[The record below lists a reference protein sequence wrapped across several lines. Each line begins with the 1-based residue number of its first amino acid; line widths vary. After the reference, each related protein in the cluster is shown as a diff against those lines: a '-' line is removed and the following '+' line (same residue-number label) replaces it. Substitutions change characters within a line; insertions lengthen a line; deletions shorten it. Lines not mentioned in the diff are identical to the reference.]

1 MTPIIPPNP
10 LTPSEI
16 VILHGEK
23 FVPRTRFTSVKLPH
37 KDDKVSIDRLLKTM
51 LAAAILVNEKEGV
64 LALPMGHIETL
75 KLIKRDTLLVR
86 QAGPL
91 LDWPEHSLE
100 DAMCQQVAL
109 LQQDKVYEAN
119 QLVYGWLGK
128 KLHNAWQYA
137 LQKVKMNLVSR
148 GILETVKVK
157 KLLIFPGT
165 DYALSPTGREMLD
178 QQAIE
183 PVQQLLDDC
192 QQGRPQVWKL
202 LWAQIEYGFVRRG
215 RIDVN

>member
-23 FVPRTRFTSVKLPH
+23 FIPRSRFTSVKLPH
-37 KDDKVSIDRLLKTM
+37 KDDKVILDRLLKTM
-51 LAAAILVNEKEGV
+51 LAAAILANEKAGA
-64 LALPMGHIETL
+64 LALPMGYRQVL
-75 KLIKRDTLLVR
+75 RLKRDTLLVR
-86 QAGPL
+86 QAGPVP
-91 LDWPEHSLE
+91 DWPEHSLE
-100 DAMCQQVAL
+100 AAMGQQAAL

-137 LQKVKMNLVSR
+137 FHRVRMNLVSR
-148 GILETVKVK
+148 GILETIKVK

-165 DYALSPTGREMLD
+165 DYALSPGGRELLE

-192 QQGRPQVWKL
+192 QQQHPQVWKM